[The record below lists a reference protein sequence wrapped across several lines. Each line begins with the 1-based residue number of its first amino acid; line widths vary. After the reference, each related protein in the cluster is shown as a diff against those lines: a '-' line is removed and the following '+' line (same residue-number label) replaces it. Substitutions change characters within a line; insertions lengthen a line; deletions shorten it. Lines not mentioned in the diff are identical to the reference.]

1 MSSEV
6 GAGADN
12 GDFAVTVL
20 GCSGSYNSAGS
31 PCSGYLVRAGG
42 KNLWLDCGNGTLT
55 NLQRHIDPA
64 AVDAIVVTH
73 SHPDHCVDL
82 FGMHVLATYG
92 LERAGIP
99 VIAAPDVEACMRPLA
114 RSWKSTFD
122 WQEVGDGDR
131 TEIGGMQLHFLRTD
145 HPVPTLAVEMRAAG
159 KRFVYT
165 ADTGPTWSPEA
176 FEPGADLLLSEATY
190 LHDDRRSD
198 IHISAKQAGTFARDA
213 RAQRLV
219 LTHLWPTVDRAL
231 AQAEGSDAFGDAVA
245 LAAVHDHYTL

>member
-1 MSSEV
+1 VSSEV

-176 FEPGADLLLSEATY
+176 FEPGADLLLSEA
-190 LHDDRRSD
+190 SD